1 MNTPHGPRSGR
12 WLWPRLTGDHH
23 GRPSAAPAAPPSTPE
38 WRVDPDTETW
48 WHQPPASPAGLQEIQ
63 ARTPDGYDFARLVWQ
78 TCATCRLG
86 LIAKIRVTGPWQR
99 HGYASRM
106 VRFALRNCDGYT
118 WTTTPQSDDARA
130 FFPALTETTGTAFP
144 PHPRLCPHMQARG
157 PRRLAPWQPIPAQPR

>member
-1 MNTPHGPRSGR
+1 
-12 WLWPRLTGDHH
+12 
-23 GRPSAAPAAPPSTPE
+23 
-38 WRVDPDTETW
+38 
-48 WHQPPASPAGLQEIQ
+48 
-63 ARTPDGYDFARLVWQ
+63 
-78 TCATCRLG
+78 
-86 LIAKIRVTGPWQR
+86 
-99 HGYASRM
+99 M